1 MNVTKNYIN
10 AIEEAIGKPGR
21 ILPVNLS
28 GYHPIEGIYTLY
40 EMYTGGFC
48 IVFPLTCE
56 GKAQKCIRLW
66 HKDFDKGL
74 VKKLADTLDELHKK
88 VDFVI
93 GFEYFEQGLRL
104 DDDEVIPAVVMDWI
118 DGNTLS
124 SYILENRG
132 NSSAINR
139 LAAQFYD
146 LCSVMRQE
154 SLAHGDLSSENIMVK
169 SNGKMVLIDYDSFY
183 APALSTQIKQSII
196 GTPGFQHRQRAQQR
210 YISYD
215 ADFFSQQIIYLAL
228 LAIARNSSLADEEKH
243 LVGEKKMFFD
253 VGDFKDDNAFVS
265 SKGYKAIAAIN
276 DDEIKGRLAELRKAV
291 SGNLSE
297 VRSIVDYSSTIIH
310 SNNIKKPDDDLV
322 KLLQAMS
329 LHIKAAN
336 GNQNTAQN
344 RTRSTT
350 TPSSSSTSTS
360 SSSTSPRYST
370 SKTTITSH
378 TSPAYKKWYLWA
390 AIIAIAVV
398 LYYTIG
404 NKESAQV
411 TAEDN
416 SVVPEM
422 VVSKAVGNI
431 EGNYSLREKIDGV
444 PVNGIRTCA
453 IKKTSDNQGR
463 ILVTSEYDPEFIDF
477 SFDAYGKVSSE
488 QLGAGEITYNEKLN
502 KTTITFRQGNRICK
516 FIK

>member
-28 GYHPIEGIYTLY
+28 GYRPIEGVYTLY

-48 IVFPLTCE
+48 IVFPLICE
-56 GKAQKCIRLW
+56 GKVQKCIRLW

-74 VKKLADTLDELHKK
+74 VKNLADTLNELHKH

-93 GFEYFEQGLRL
+93 GFDYFEQGLRL
-104 DDDEVIPAVVMDWI
+104 DDNEVIPAVVMDWI

-124 SYILENRG
+124 SYILENRE

-146 LCSVMRQE
+146 MCSVMRQE
-154 SLAHGDLSSENIMVK
+154 SLAHGDLSSENIMVM

-183 APALSTQIKQSII
+183 APTLSTQIKQSII

-228 LAIARNSSLADEEKH
+228 LAIARDNSLADEEKH

-253 VGDFKDDNAFVS
+253 VGDLKDDNAFVS

-276 DDEIKGRLAELRKAV
+276 DDEIQGRLAELRKAV

-297 VRSIVDYSSTIIH
+297 VRSIVDYSSPIIH
-310 SNNIKKPDDDLV
+310 SNKIKKQDDDTLA
-322 KLLQAMS
+322 LLQTLGIVQM
-329 LHIKAAN
+329 KTAN
-336 GNQNTAQN
+336 GNQNTSQN
-344 RTRSTT
+344 RTRYTTTSSSTT
-350 TPSSSSTSTS
+350 TTSPVYTSSPRSSSKKITTSN
-360 SSSTSPRYST
+360 TSPT
-370 SKTTITSH
+370 
-378 TSPAYKKWYLWA
+378 YKKWYLWA
-390 AIIAIAVV
+390 GIIAIAAV
-398 LYYTIG
+398 LYYAIG
-404 NKESAQV
+404 NKGNAQI

-416 SVVPEM
+416 STVPEM
-422 VVSKAVGNI
+422 VVSTAIEHI
-431 EGNYSLREKIDGV
+431 EGNYSLREKADGAL
-444 PVNGIRTCA
+444 VNGIRTCV
-453 IKKTSDNQGR
+453 IKKTSDTQGS
-463 ILVTSEYDPEFIDF
+463 ILVTSEYDPEIIDF

-488 QLGAGEITYNEKLN
+488 QLGSGEITYNEKLN
-502 KTTITFRQGNRICK
+502 KTTITFKQGNRICE

>member
-28 GYHPIEGIYTLY
+28 GYRPIEGVYTLY

-56 GKAQKCIRLW
+56 GKVQKCIRLW

-74 VKKLADTLDELHKK
+74 VKNLADTLNELHKH

-104 DDDEVIPAVVMDWI
+104 DDNEVIPAVVMDWI

-124 SYILENRG
+124 SYILENRE

-146 LCSVMRQE
+146 MCSVMRQE

-183 APALSTQIKQSII
+183 APTLSTQIKQSII

-228 LAIARNSSLADEEKH
+228 LAIARDNSLADEEKH

-253 VGDFKDDNAFVS
+253 VGDLKDDNAFVS

-276 DDEIKGRLAELRKAV
+276 DDEIQGRLAELRKAV

-297 VRSIVDYSSTIIH
+297 VRSIVDYSSPIIH
-310 SNNIKKPDDDLV
+310 SNKIKKQDDDTLA
-322 KLLQAMS
+322 LLQTLGIVQM
-329 LHIKAAN
+329 KTAN
-336 GNQNTAQN
+336 GNQNTSQN
-344 RTRSTT
+344 RTRYTTTSSSTT
-350 TPSSSSTSTS
+350 TTSPVYTSSPRSSSKKITTSN
-360 SSSTSPRYST
+360 TSPT
-370 SKTTITSH
+370 
-378 TSPAYKKWYLWA
+378 YKKWYLWA
-390 AIIAIAVV
+390 GIIAIAAV
-398 LYYTIG
+398 LYYAIG
-404 NKESAQV
+404 NK
-411 TAEDN
+411 
-416 SVVPEM
+416 
-422 VVSKAVGNI
+422 
-431 EGNYSLREKIDGV
+431 GV
-444 PVNGIRTCA
+444 
-453 IKKTSDNQGR
+453 
-463 ILVTSEYDPEFIDF
+463 FF
-477 SFDAYGKVSSE
+477 
-488 QLGAGEITYNEKLN
+488 
-502 KTTITFRQGNRICK
+502 
-516 FIK
+516 

>member
-10 AIEEAIGKPGR
+10 AIEEAIGKHGR

-28 GYHPIEGIYTLY
+28 GYHPIEGVYTLY

-48 IVFPLTCE
+48 IVFPLICE

-74 VKKLADTLDELHKK
+74 VKNLVETLNELHKQ

-93 GFEYFEQGLRL
+93 GFEYYEQGLRL
-104 DDDEVIPAVVMDWI
+104 DDNEVIPAVVMDWI

-124 SYILENRG
+124 SYILENRE

-146 LCSVMRQE
+146 MCSVMRQE

-183 APALSTQIKQSII
+183 SPALSTQIKQRIL

-228 LAIARNSSLADEEKH
+228 LAIARDNSLADEEKN

-253 VGDFKDDNAFVS
+253 VGDLKDDNAFVS
-265 SKGYKAIAAIN
+265 SNGYKAIAAIN
-276 DDEIKGRLAELRKAV
+276 DDEIRGRLAELRKAV

-310 SNNIKKPDDDLV
+310 SNNIKKQDDDALA
-322 KLLQAMS
+322 LLQTLGFVQM
-329 LHIKAAN
+329 KTAN
-336 GNQNTAQN
+336 GNQDTAQN

-350 TPSSSSTSTS
+350 PPSSTTS
-360 SSSTSPRYST
+360 SAYTSPRHST

-378 TSPAYKKWYLWA
+378 SLAYKKWYLWA
-390 AIIAIAVV
+390 GIIAIAAV
-398 LYYTIG
+398 LYYAIG
-404 NKESAQV
+404 NKGNTQI

-416 SVVPEM
+416 SAVPEM
-422 VVSKAVGNI
+422 VVSTAIEHI
-431 EGNYSLREKIDGV
+431 EGNYSLREKVDGV
-444 PVNGIRTCA
+444 LVNGIRTCA
-453 IKKTSDNQGR
+453 IKKTSDTQGS
-463 ILVTSEYDPEFIDF
+463 ILVTSEYNPEIIDF

-488 QLGAGEITYNEKLN
+488 QLGSGEITYNKKLN
-502 KTTITFRQGNRICK
+502 KTMITFKQGNRICE

>member
-21 ILPVNLS
+21 ILPVNLN
-28 GYHPIEGIYTLY
+28 GYRPIEGVYTLY

-56 GKAQKCIRLW
+56 GKVQKCIRLW

-74 VKKLADTLDELHKK
+74 VKNLADTLNELHKH

-93 GFEYFEQGLRL
+93 GFEYFEQGLIL
-104 DDDEVIPAVVMDWI
+104 DDNEVIPAVVMDWI

-124 SYILENRG
+124 SYILENRE
-132 NSSAINR
+132 NSSAIKR

-146 LCSVMRQE
+146 MCSVMRQE

-228 LAIARNSSLADEEKH
+228 LAIAHDNSLADEEKH

-253 VGDFKDDNAFVS
+253 VGDLKDDNAFVS

-276 DDEIKGRLAELRKAV
+276 DEEIQGRLAELRKAV

-310 SNNIKKPDDDLV
+310 SNNIEKQDDDLV
-322 KLLQAMS
+322 KLVQALSHHM
-329 LHIKAAN
+329 KATN
-336 GNQNTAQN
+336 GNQNTSQN

-350 TPSSSSTSTS
+350 TSSSTTTTSPVYTS
-360 SSSTSPRYST
+360 SPRSSGKTITTSNTSST
-370 SKTTITSH
+370 
-378 TSPAYKKWYLWA
+378 YKKWYLWA
-390 AIIAIAVV
+390 GIIAIAAV
-398 LYYTIG
+398 LYYAIG
-404 NKESAQV
+404 NKGNAQI

-416 SVVPEM
+416 STVPEM
-422 VVSKAVGNI
+422 VVSTAIEHI
-431 EGNYSLREKIDGV
+431 EGNYSLREKADGAL
-444 PVNGIRTCA
+444 VNGIRTCV
-453 IKKTSDNQGR
+453 IKKTSDTQGS
-463 ILVTSEYDPEFIDF
+463 ILVTSEYDPEIIDF

-488 QLGAGEITYNEKLN
+488 QLGSGEITYNEKLN
-502 KTTITFRQGNRICK
+502 KTTITFKQGNRICE